1 MLFRSRVTAH
11 DFAYKTAVSTVTGVT
26 GARRGVSRLPADF
39 PVFALRPMI
48 SLTKLQFP
56 SLRALPVP
64 VVEFHGFPAD
74 FTFSLTGAQ
83 VSPRKL
89 LFPPNPPCRVPFG
102 NFSRHWADFAPVP
115 RFRDLTHVFS
125 HNT

>member
-1 MLFRSRVTAH
+1 
-11 DFAYKTAVSTVTGVT
+11 
-26 GARRGVSRLPADF
+26 
-39 PVFALRPMI
+39 MI

-74 FTFSLTGAQ
+74 FTFSLTGAH

-102 NFSRHWADFAPVP
+102 NFFHGIGPTLP
-115 RFRDLTHVFS
+115 RFPVFRFDPCFFPQYLIFDQIINVGR
-125 HNT
+125 HRVP